1 MLNNQPR
8 MAENYEIISAFPI
21 GDKEVVFGR
30 DIFCDKPYFC
40 GLYSK
45 ENIICYTRER
55 YEDCFVSDDYV
66 AMMEMFADRIKE
78 QCEKV
83 REMWAEVTVPREP
96 ITYDMCYKND
106 YKESIVGKIVAIKES
121 VLRPEFQSA
130 DRQLFYVTGGSGAV
144 ANSRGSACFAVN
156 LYSGKEVRWERHE
169 IQGEV
174 KPECLPEWAKE
185 RAAVVAKE
193 QAEKEK
199 RMKSEAR

>member
-1 MLNNQPR
+1 MSNNQSR

-30 DIFCDKPYFC
+30 DLNCDKPYFC
-40 GLYSK
+40 GLYTK

-66 AMMEMFADRIKE
+66 AMMELFAERIKE
-78 QCEKV
+78 QCKKV

-96 ITYDMCYKND
+96 ITPEMCHKND
-106 YKESIVGKIVAIKES
+106 YKESLIGKVVAIKPS

-130 DRQLFYVTGGSGAV
+130 DRQLFYVTGGSGAY

-174 KPECLPEWAKE
+174 KIECLPKWAKE
-185 RAAVVAKE
+185 RAETVAKE
-193 QAEKEK
+193 QAAKEK
-199 RMKSEAR
+199 RMRSETR

>member
-1 MLNNQPR
+1 MENREKR
-8 MAENYEIISAFPI
+8 MAENYEIIAAFPI

-30 DIFCDKPYFC
+30 DIFSENPYFC

-55 YEDCFVSDDYV
+55 YEDCYVSDDYLT
-66 AMMEMFADRIKE
+66 MMELFADRIKE

-83 REMWAEVTVPREP
+83 REMWEKITVPREQ
-96 ITYDMCYKND
+96 ITPEMCHKND
-106 YKESIVGKIVAIKES
+106 YKESIIGKVVAIKPS

-130 DRQLFYVTGGSGAV
+130 DRQLFYVTGGSGAY

-169 IQGEV
+169 IQGVV
-174 KPECLPEWAKE
+174 KDDSLPEWAKE
-185 RAAVVAKE
+185 RAVTVAKE

-199 RMKSEAR
+199 RMRSEGR